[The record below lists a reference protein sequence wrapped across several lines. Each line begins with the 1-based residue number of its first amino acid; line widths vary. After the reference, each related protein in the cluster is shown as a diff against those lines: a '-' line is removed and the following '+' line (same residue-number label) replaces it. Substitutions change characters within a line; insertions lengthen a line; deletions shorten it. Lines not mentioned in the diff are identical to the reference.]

1 MKFLLSVLLL
11 ISGTLFFYRC
21 QVSYEVE
28 NTDNVAIM
36 NQALLDSLDARRLM
50 LPNGWSLTPVGQSVP
65 LGDLPLNM
73 AVSHDQ
79 RWLAV
84 TNNGQSTQS
93 IMLYDLVQQRML
105 DSIVI
110 DKAWLGIHFAPDD
123 RSLYVSGGNDNVVK
137 QYAIESDKL
146 SLQDSIMLGE
156 PWPNRISVAG
166 IAINGQENVLYTVT
180 KDDSALY
187 VVDLLSNQVKD
198 RYALPH
204 EAYTCVY
211 DSTRQLL
218 YISLWG
224 GAQVAVFDTQQQNF
238 REPIAVETHPNDMV
252 MTQDARYLFVAN
264 ANANSVS
271 VIDLDQQK
279 AIETIST
286 ALYPDAPIG
295 STSNSVALSP
305 DDAYLYIANAD
316 NNCLSV
322 FHVSDP
328 GQSKSVGFIPTG
340 WYPTCVRTVGD
351 RIYVANGKG
360 FSSHANPNGPNPYEP
375 RTDKTQ
381 YIARLMQGTLSVID
395 MPEASRLT
403 AYSEAVYRNTP
414 YTKER
419 ELQAE
424 GEPGNPIPQKVGDA
438 SPIKYVFYI
447 IKENRTYDQVLG
459 DMPEG
464 NGDSSLCLFPEEVTP
479 NHHQLAHE
487 FVLLDNFYVDAEVSA
502 DGHNW
507 SMGAY
512 ATDFVEKTW
521 PTSYGGRGGT
531 YDYEGTRPIAYPD
544 KGYIWDHC
552 QRANVSYRSYGEF
565 VSDGETEEPALQ
577 GHFDASYPGYDL
589 TIKDVTRFEE
599 WKHDFDSL
607 LAQDAVPQFQ
617 TLRFGN
623 DHTAGA
629 RLGMPTPR
637 AMVADNDL
645 ALGKF
650 VEHLSNSKIWPE
662 SAVFVLEDDAQNGPD
677 HVDAHRSVLLVAS
690 PYAKRN
696 AVVSSMYST
705 TSVLRTI
712 ELILGIPPMSQYD
725 AAAPSLWECFTA
737 TPDAAPYTALPN
749 NIDLDERNTERNKLS
764 DRSAHYPLDRE
775 DAIPDNEFS
784 EVIWKTV
791 RGVDSE
797 MPAPRR
803 SAFVKLVEGDEE
815 EEGESE

>member
-1 MKFLLSVLLL
+1 MKLLFPTFVFVGSLLL
-11 ISGTLFFYRC
+11 FSRC
-21 QVSYEVE
+21 QTTYEIE
-28 NTDNVAIM
+28 NTSSLAVM
-36 NQALLDSLDARRLM
+36 NQALLDSLNARRLT

-65 LGDLPLNM
+65 LGDFPMNM

-79 RWLAV
+79 SRLAI
-84 TNNGQSTQS
+84 TNNGQSVQQ
-93 IMLYDLVQQRML
+93 IMLYDLVEQRLL
-105 DSIVI
+105 DSIPI
-110 DKAWLGIHFAPDD
+110 NKAWLGIHFALDD

-137 QYAIESDKL
+137 QYALEEDQL
-146 SLQDSIMLGE
+146 RLQDSIVLGE

-166 IAINGQENVLYTVT
+166 LDINASDQMLYAVT

-187 VVDLLSNQVKD
+187 VASLSDHTVQN
-198 RYALPH
+198 RYELPH
-204 EAYTCVY
+204 EAYTCLY
-211 DSTRQLL
+211 DSTRQRV

-224 GAQVAVFDTQQQNF
+224 GAQVAVFDTQQKTF
-238 REPIAVETHPNDMV
+238 LTPIAVETHPNDLV

-271 VIDLDQQK
+271 VIDLEQAK
-279 AIETIST
+279 VIETISA

-305 DDAYLYIANAD
+305 DEQYLYIANAD

-322 FHVSDP
+322 FDVSKP
-328 GQSKSVGFIPTG
+328 GRSKSEGFIPTG

-351 RIYVANGKG
+351 RLYVANGKG

-375 RTDKTQ
+375 RTEETQ

-395 MPEASRLT
+395 APEADQLT
-403 AYSEAVYRNTP
+403 AYSEAVYGNTP

-424 GEPGNPIPQKVGDA
+424 GEAGNPIPQQVGDA
-438 SPIKYVFYI
+438 SPIKHVFYI

-464 NGDSSLCLFPEEVTP
+464 NGDTSLCLFPEAVTP
-479 NHHQLAHE
+479 NHHQLARE

-531 YDYEGTRPIAYPD
+531 YDYEGTRAIAYPD
-544 KGYIWDHC
+544 KGYIWDYC
-552 QRANVSYRSYGEF
+552 QRAGVTYRSYGEF
-565 VSDGETEEPALQ
+565 ASDGEANEPALV
-577 GHFDASYPGYDL
+577 GHIDASYPGYDL

-599 WKHDFDSL
+599 WQHDFDSL

-629 RLGMPTPR
+629 RLGLPTPR

-645 ALGKF
+645 AVGKF
-650 VEHLSNSKIWPE
+650 VEHLSKSKLWAE
-662 SAVFVLEDDAQNGPD
+662 SAVFILEDDAQNGPD

-690 PYAKRN
+690 PYTKRN

-705 TSVLRTI
+705 SSVLRTI
-712 ELILGIPPMSQYD
+712 ELILGLPPMSQYD
-725 AAAPSLWECFTA
+725 AAAPSLWECFMT
-737 TPDAAPYTALPN
+737 TPDTKPYTALPN
-749 NIDLDERNTERNKLS
+749 NIDLDELNTEKNKLS
-764 DRSAHYPLDRE
+764 ERSAHYPLDQE

-791 RGVDSE
+791 RGLDSK

-803 SAFVKLVEGDEE
+803 SAFVRLAEEGE
-815 EEGESE
+815 EEGE

>member
-1 MKFLLSVLLL
+1 MKSLLPARWLIAGVLF
-11 ISGTLFFYRC
+11 SAC
-21 QVSYEVE
+21 QTTYEIE
-28 NTDNVAIM
+28 NTDGIKRI
-36 NQALLDSLDARRLM
+36 NQQLLSELEARRLT
-50 LPNGWSLTPVGQSVP
+50 LPNGWSLTPVGQSLP
-65 LGDLPLNM
+65 LGDFPMNM

-79 RWLAV
+79 SRLAI
-84 TNNGQSTQS
+84 TNNGQSTQH
-93 IMLYDLVQQRML
+93 IMLYDLVEQRML
-105 DSIVI
+105 DSIEI
-110 DKAWLGIHFAPDD
+110 SKAWLGIHFAPDD

-137 QYAIESDKL
+137 QYSVENNQLAL
-146 SLQDSIMLGE
+146 LDSMIIGE
-156 PWPNRISVAG
+156 PWPSKISVAG
-166 IAINGQENVLYTVT
+166 LDLNEQAGLLYTVT

-187 VVDLLSNQVKD
+187 VADLADQRVQG
-198 RYALPH
+198 RYELPH
-204 EAYTCVY
+204 EAYTCLY

-224 GAQVAVFDTQQQNF
+224 GAQVAVFDTQQKAF
-238 REPIAVETHPNDMV
+238 RAPIAVETHPNDMV

-279 AIETIST
+279 AVETIAT

-295 STSNSVALSP
+295 STTNSVTLSP
-305 DDAYLYIANAD
+305 DESALYIANAD

-322 FHVSDP
+322 FDVSEP
-328 GQSKSVGFIPTG
+328 GRSESVGFIPTG
-340 WYPTCVRTVGD
+340 WYPTCVRAVGD
-351 RIYVANGKG
+351 RLYVANGKG
-360 FSSHANPNGPNPYEP
+360 FSSHPNPNGPNPYEK
-375 RTDKTQ
+375 RTDETQ
-381 YIARLMQGTLSVID
+381 YIARLLRGTLSIID
-395 MPEASRLT
+395 APESATLA

-414 YTKER
+414 YTKEL

-424 GEPGNPIPQKVGDA
+424 GEAGNPIPQQVGDA

-464 NGDSSLCLFPEEVTP
+464 NGDSSLCLFPERVTP
-479 NHHQLAHE
+479 NHHQLARE

-531 YDYEGTRPIAYPD
+531 YDYEGTRAIAYPD
-544 KGYIWDHC
+544 QGYIWDHC
-552 QRANVSYRSYGEF
+552 QRAGVSYRSYGEF
-565 VSDGETEEPALQ
+565 ADEGEASEPALV
-577 GHFDASYPGYDL
+577 GHIDASYPGYDL
-589 TIKDVTRFEE
+589 TIKDVTRYEE
-599 WKHDFDSL
+599 WQHDFDSL
-607 LAQDAVPQFQ
+607 LAQNAVPQFQ
-617 TLRFGN
+617 TIRFGN

-645 ALGKF
+645 ALGRF
-650 VEHLSNSKIWPE
+650 VEHLSKSKIWSE

-690 PYAKRN
+690 PYVKRN
-696 AVVSSMYST
+696 TVEHSMYST
-705 TSVLRTI
+705 SSVLRTI

-725 AAAPSLWECFTA
+725 AAAPSLWKCFTA
-737 TPDAAPYTALPN
+737 TPDATPYTALPN
-749 NIDLDERNTERNKLS
+749 NIDLDELNTERNKLS
-764 DRSAHYPLDRE
+764 DRSADYPLDQE
-775 DAIPDNEFS
+775 DAIPDDEFS

-791 RGVDSE
+791 RGIDSE

-803 SAFVKLVEGDEE
+803 SAFVRLAEG
-815 EEGESE
+815 EEGE